1 MKSIIMTGAAGN
13 LGRVLAPK
21 LAARGHRLLLCDI
34 ADNQDSLPQNAS
46 FRKIDLTD
54 RETILALAPETAA
67 IIHFGAISTEQSF
80 EEILAANIRGTYH
93 VFELA
98 HLAKARI
105 IFASSNH
112 TVGFHERG
120 RILDEDCDLRPD
132 GFYGLSKAYGEL
144 LARLYWDRH
153 GVESLSIRIGTCL
166 PKPKEPRH
174 LSTWL
179 SHDDLI
185 SMIEAGLRTSSLGC
199 RVIWGVSSN
208 QRSWWRSHDTDL
220 GDLRQHDAESFA
232 SSLTEVESADPIAQR
247 YQGGVFCVKDYDR
260 HTPSSQDI
268 FGWMR
273 KTSHKD

>member
-1 MKSIIMTGAAGN
+1 MKSIIVTGAAGN
-13 LGRVLAPK
+13 LGRVLAPR

-34 ADNQDSLPQNAS
+34 ADYEDALPHNAS
-46 FRKIDLTD
+46 FSTIDLTD
-54 RETILALAPETAA
+54 SDAILALAPETAA

-80 EEILAANIRGTYH
+80 EEILAANIGGTYH
-93 VFELA
+93 IFELA
-98 HLAKARI
+98 RLAKARI

-120 RILDEDCDLRPD
+120 RTLDEDCDLRPD

-144 LARLYWDRH
+144 LARLYWDKH

-179 SHDDLI
+179 SYDDLI
-185 SMIEAGLRTSSLGC
+185 SLIEAGLATPSLGC
-199 RVIWGVSSN
+199 RVIWGVSKN
-208 QRSWWRSHDTDL
+208 QRSWWRSHDEDL
-220 GDLRQHDAESFA
+220 GDLRKHDAESFA
-232 SSLTEVESADPIAQR
+232 DSISETESADPIAQR
-247 YQGGVFCVKDYDR
+247 YQGGVFSVKDYDR
-260 HTPSSQDI
+260 ETPSPQDI

-273 KTSHKD
+273 KASR

>member
-1 MKSIIMTGAAGN
+1 MNSIILTGAAGN

-21 LAARGHRLLLCDI
+21 LAARGHHLLLCDI
-34 ADNQDSLPQNAS
+34 ADYTDSLPHDAT

-54 RETILALAPETAA
+54 RDTMLALAPETAA
-67 IIHFGAISTEQSF
+67 ILHFGAISTERSF

-93 VFELA
+93 VFDLA
-98 HLAKARI
+98 RLAKARV

-120 RILDEDCDLRPD
+120 MTLDEDCDLRPD
-132 GFYGLSKAYGEL
+132 GFYGLSKTYGEL
-144 LARLYWDRH
+144 LARLYWDKH

-166 PKPKEPRH
+166 PKPYEPRH

-185 SMIEAGLRTSSLGC
+185 GMIEAGLNTPLLGC
-199 RVIWGVSSN
+199 RVIWGASKN
-208 QRSWWRSHDTDL
+208 RRSWWKSHDEDL
-220 GDLRQHDAESFA
+220 GDLRKHDAESFA
-232 SSLTEVESADPIAQR
+232 DSLSKAESVNPIAQQ
-247 YQGGVFCVKDYDR
+247 YQGGGFCVQDYDR
-260 HTPSSQDI
+260 QAPSPRDI

-273 KTSHKD
+273 KV

>member
-1 MKSIIMTGAAGN
+1 MKSLIMTGATGN

-34 ADNQDSLPQNAS
+34 ADYQDSLPQNAS

-54 RETILALAPETAA
+54 RDTILALAPETAA

-98 HLAKARI
+98 HLANARI

-112 TVGFHERG
+112 TVDFHERG
-120 RILDEDCDLRPD
+120 RTLDEDCDLRPD

-144 LARLYWDRH
+144 LARLYWDKH

-185 SMIEAGLRTSSLGC
+185 SMIEAGLRTPSLGC
-199 RVIWGVSSN
+199 RVIWGVSKN
-208 QRSWWRSHDTDL
+208 QKVL
-220 GDLRQHDAESFA
+220 VAK
-232 SSLTEVESADPIAQR
+232 P
-247 YQGGVFCVKDYDR
+247 
-260 HTPSSQDI
+260 
-268 FGWMR
+268 
-273 KTSHKD
+273 